1 MICVRCGKDVP
12 EGKYCLDCGA
22 EQAKQRATKKRGNG
36 QGTVVKLPNGHY
48 LADVTIGWWTDEAGK
63 LHRKRKTKTFI
74 RKKDAVAALPTL
86 ALDPERE
93 ARKRMTLLELYE
105 KWFPTH
111 KASDSTM
118 ACYRA
123 AMKYFEPLHYIQTAD
138 LDVDDLQ
145 DCLDDCPKGRRTKEN
160 MRALISLL
168 CRYGIPRKAFPEK
181 INFAEYLNIDGEAST
196 HRESF
201 TTEQIDLIRRG
212 VGIVPG
218 AEEIYTMLLLG
229 FRPGE
234 FLSLISDSFNPEN
247 GVLVGGSKTA
257 AGMNRLVPVPRK
269 ILHLVSARA
278 AKGGH
283 LYPAPDGTPWTLKS
297 FSEKLFYPALDALGI
312 DNPIVIVGGGVQ
324 RHKYTPH
331 TCRHTF
337 ATLLK
342 KIPGAERDKLE
353 LIGHT
358 SGDMLRYYQDVTV
371 EDLRAIMEAI

>member
-1 MICVRCGKDVP
+1 
-12 EGKYCLDCGA
+12 
-22 EQAKQRATKKRGNG
+22 
-36 QGTVVKLPNGHY
+36 
-48 LADVTIGWWTDEAGK
+48 
-63 LHRKRKTKTFI
+63 
-74 RKKDAVAALPTL
+74 
-86 ALDPERE
+86 
-93 ARKRMTLLELYE
+93 
-105 KWFPTH
+105 
-111 KASDSTM
+111 
-118 ACYRA
+118 
-123 AMKYFEPLHYIQTAD
+123 
-138 LDVDDLQ
+138 
-145 DCLDDCPKGRRTKEN
+145 
-160 MRALISLL
+160 
-168 CRYGIPRKAFPEK
+168 
-181 INFAEYLNIDGEAST
+181 
-196 HRESF
+196 
-201 TTEQIDLIRRG
+201 
-212 VGIVPG
+212 
-218 AEEIYTMLLLG
+218 MLLLG